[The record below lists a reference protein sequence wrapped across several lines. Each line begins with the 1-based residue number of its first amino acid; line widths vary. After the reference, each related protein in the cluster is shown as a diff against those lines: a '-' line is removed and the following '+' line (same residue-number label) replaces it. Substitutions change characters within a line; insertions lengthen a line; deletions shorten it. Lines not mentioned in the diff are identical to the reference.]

1 MESGYIYFRRK
12 TTNTGSQ
19 SKNALLE
26 KGVEGLT
33 EDVTKRSSP
42 SQMFFKIGVL
52 KNYANSTG
60 KHLWWIFFL
69 IKLQPQR
76 PATSLKRDSN
86 TGVFLSNLRNFEEH
100 LWCLLS
106 DKESRV
112 QPKQKR
118 HSISSD
124 YLYYFFRSLIIISN
138 RYLLV

>member
-60 KHLWWIFFL
+60 KHL
-69 IKLQPQR
+69 
-76 PATSLKRDSN
+76 
-86 TGVFLSNLRNFEEH
+86 
-100 LWCLLS
+100 
-106 DKESRV
+106 
-112 QPKQKR
+112 
-118 HSISSD
+118 
-124 YLYYFFRSLIIISN
+124 
-138 RYLLV
+138 